1 MSQITPGKADGQ
13 DSQTFLTA
21 LVTNAS
27 VLAIEV
33 IAFVVLRSRLWRIY
47 EPRTYL
53 PPPDK
58 RAVSLPAGWW
68 KWLVAIVAIPT
79 GDVMEKNGMDAYMF
93 LRFLRLL
100 IILFASITILTWL
113 ILLPVDTAGLHNT
126 NFTDRLSQ
134 LSWGNIPDS
143 ATRRYVAHIVV
154 VYISTFW
161 TLFLI
166 RREMAHYT
174 EKRHEFLT
182 TSSHA
187 TLAQARTVLITNV
200 PLEMC
205 DEHELRRW
213 ASFVPGGV
221 QNVWIY
227 RDTKTLNGDY
237 NARLEACQLLEKA
250 TSKLIRKVVRAKYKE
265 EKKLRKA
272 GGAPAPPPKLPVP
285 VLAKRDAAPE
295 AYAMQERRTSRDI
308 TDARRTST
316 GSAGSAREKEDP
328 FADGVAA
335 ESVYVGSR
343 RHTRSSTSV
352 LEAGQLAGADDKGGA
367 LADLDAEAL
376 LEKYAPPKK
385 RPRHRLGFMGLF
397 GKKVDT
403 IQWCKDEISR
413 LNKSIEE
420 KRAALAHADKMPKP
434 LGSAFIQC
442 NLQMGAHVLAQCV
455 SYHKPL
461 MMAEKFIEVSP
472 KDVIWDNIDD
482 GAYERR
488 FRYVTSW
495 LASIGLIVLWFA
507 PVAFVGTLSNVS
519 TLCEKVSWLCW
530 IRNAP
535 PPIPGIIQGLLPP
548 VALVI
553 LFAILPWLLRGL
565 AWYENIPRWSLLSI
579 SVYKR
584 YFLFLVIHGFLI
596 VTLSSGLTSTAAQ
609 IVENP
614 TQALSYLASQ
624 LPNASIFFLTWT
636 LTQGLSGAGSA
647 LLQVGTL
654 ALYFVKKWFLG
665 RTPRQA
671 YEVTF
676 MMPKA
681 DFGLVLP
688 RISLLATIALAYSV
702 LSPIINGLAML
713 SFLLFFVSWKFLLT
727 WVFDQPDEAET
738 GGQYFPLAINFL
750 FVGMYIEQFCLAV
763 LFFLKIADGIAFLVE
778 GILMLFLMALTLSA
792 QLLYQGSFDPITQ
805 YLPMSLATE
814 QLQKRWEARRAH
826 KHSGSQDS
834 EMNLFSKGGL
844 KMVVNRH
851 LVNPVEKLAKQV
863 EAKAA
868 DIASDAGHG
877 STVEDDVTLASTSA
891 HDAAAPPH
899 TAHAHHAH
907 HQHQHQH
914 TAHHHSP
921 HSHHAH
927 HGHAH
932 AAHHRRT
939 KSARRSGDSG
949 HSKASRR
956 LPQFAPAAPKR
967 TASTRE
973 GGSGG
978 GGTGEDEDFDAH
990 GFDHPSTYA
999 EQPWIW
1005 VPRDALGLSARFVRE
1020 FRELGVEAS
1029 DEGAVM
1035 DERGNVEVNRSPPDE
1050 DWNGGHDA

>member
-1 MSQITPGKADGQ
+1 MSQVTPGKADGT

-21 LVTNAS
+21 LITNAS
-27 VLAIEV
+27 ILAIEV

-58 RAVSLPAGWW
+58 RAVSLPGGWW
-68 KWLVAIVAIPT
+68 KWLLAIVTIPT
-79 GDVMEKNGMDAYMF
+79 GDIMQKNGMDAYMF

-100 IILFASITILTWL
+100 IILFASITVLTWL
-113 ILLPVDTAGLHNT
+113 VLLPVDTAGLPNA
-126 NFTDRLSQ
+126 NFTDRLSR
-134 LSWGNIPDS
+134 LSWGKLSDTWLTS
-143 ATRRYVAHIVV
+143 SSS
-154 VYISTFW
+154 ISQLAIW

-166 RREMAHYT
+166 RRELVHYT
-174 EKRHEFLT
+174 LKRHEFLT
-182 TSSHA
+182 SSSHA
-187 TLAQARTVLITNV
+187 TLAQARTVLIINV
-200 PLEMC
+200 PPEMC

-227 RDTKTLNGDY
+227 RDTRTLNGDY
-237 NARLEACQLLEKA
+237 NARLEACQLLEQA
-250 TSKLIRKVVRAKYKE
+250 TSKLIRKVVRAKHKE
-265 EKKLRKA
+265 EKKLRKD
-272 GGAPAPPPKLPVP
+272 GKAPVPLPKLSAP
-285 VLAKRDAAPE
+285 VLTKRERTQHLDA
-295 AYAMQERRTSRDI
+295 YLMQERRVGHDIVDTGRGPSLDSLRTAVGAEKEKAVNPFEDVSLESVPASSGSRHSR
-308 TDARRTST
+308 TRTSI
-316 GSAGSAREKEDP
+316 
-328 FADGVAA
+328 
-335 ESVYVGSR
+335 
-343 RHTRSSTSV
+343 
-352 LEAGQLAGADDKGGA
+352 LEAGQLSPGGA
-367 LADLDAEAL
+367 STVEKDVGIDAEAL
-376 LEKYAPPKK
+376 LEKYALPKK
-385 RPRHRLGFMGLF
+385 RPHHRLGFMGLF

-403 IQWCKDEISR
+403 IKWCMDEISK

-420 KRAALAHADKMPKP
+420 KRGALAQADKMPKP

-482 GAYERR
+482 GAYEAR

-495 LASIGLIVLWFA
+495 MGSIALIVLWFA

-519 TLCEKVSWLCW
+519 TLCQKVAWLCW

-535 PPIPGIIQGLLPP
+535 TPIPGMIQGILPP
-548 VALVI
+548 LALAV

-647 LLQVGTL
+647 LLQVGTIL
-654 ALYFVKKWFLG
+654 LYFAKKWFLG

-713 SFLLFFVSWKFLLT
+713 SFLLFFMAWKFLLT

-763 LFFLKIADGIAFLVE
+763 LFFLKISNGISFLAE
-778 GILMLFLMALTLSA
+778 GVLMLFLMAVTLSA
-792 QLLYQGSFDPITQ
+792 QVLFQRSFDPITQ
-805 YLPMSLATE
+805 FLPMSLATE
-814 QLQKRWEARRAH
+814 QLQKRWESHRLH

-834 EMNLFSKGGL
+834 EMNLFSKNGL

-851 LVNPVEKLAKQV
+851 LVNPVEKLAKHV
-863 EAKAA
+863 ENNMAKVA
-868 DIASDAGHG
+868 DIQSDVGHG
-877 STVEDDVTLASTSA
+877 STENDVAHGSTSA
-891 HDAAAPPH
+891 YDSAGHRRH
-899 TAHAHHAH
+899 NS
-907 HQHQHQH
+907 
-914 TAHHHSP
+914 HHHVHHHNP
-921 HSHHAH
+921 HYNDAH
-927 HGHAH
+927 QGHQQT
-932 AAHHRRT
+932 HHRRT
-939 KSARRSGDSG
+939 KSTHRSGDS
-949 HSKASRR
+949 SLTKAPRR

-967 TASTRE
+967 PVAAEDE
-973 GGSGG
+973 GDV
-978 GGTGEDEDFDAH
+978 DEDFDAH
-990 GFDHPSTYA
+990 GFDHPSTYE

-1005 VPRDALGLSARFVRE
+1005 VPKDALGLSEVFVRE
-1020 FRELGVEAS
+1020 YRTLGVEAS

-1050 DWNGGHDA
+1050 EWHGGHDA

>member
-1 MSQITPGKADGQ
+1 MSQVTPGKAEGT

-21 LVTNAS
+21 LITNAS
-27 VLAIEV
+27 VLGIEV
-33 IAFVVLRSRLWRIY
+33 LAFVLLRSRLWRIY

-58 RAVSLPAGWW
+58 RAVSLPTGWW
-68 KWLVAIVAIPT
+68 KWLIAILAIPT

-113 ILLPVDTAGLHNT
+113 VLLPVDTAGLHNT

-134 LSWGNIPDS
+134 LSWGNIPDT

-166 RREMAHYT
+166 RREMVHYT
-174 EKRHEFLT
+174 QKRHEFLT
-182 TSSHA
+182 SASHA

-200 PLEMC
+200 PPELC

-227 RDTKTLNGDY
+227 RDTRTLNGDY
-237 NARLEACQLLEKA
+237 NARLEACARLEKA
-250 TSKLIRKVVRAKYKE
+250 ASKLIRRVVR
-265 EKKLRKA
+265 KKHKADTKAAKA
-272 GGAPAPPPKLPVP
+272 GAPPPVPPKLP
-285 VLAKRDAAPE
+285 APATARRASRTD
-295 AYAMQERRTSRDI
+295 AYAMAVRASRDI
-308 TDARRTST
+308 TDARRSLDSAST
-316 GSAGSAREKEDP
+316 AVAHEKAADP
-328 FADGVAA
+328 FADGPA
-335 ESVYVGSR
+335 ESVYVGTRHR
-343 RHTRSSTSV
+343 RNTTSV
-352 LEAGQLAGADDKGGA
+352 LEAGELGQAKEGEGEGGA
-367 LADLDAEAL
+367 ELDAL

-385 RPRHRLGFMGLF
+385 RPRHRLGLVGLL

-403 IQWCKDEISR
+403 IDWCKDEISK
-413 LNKSIEE
+413 LNKSITE
-420 KRAALAHADKMPKP
+420 KRAEIEHADKMPKP

-461 MMAEKFIEVSP
+461 MMADKYIEVSP

-482 GAYERR
+482 GAYEMR

-495 LASIGLIVLWFA
+495 IASIGLIILWFA

-530 IRNAP
+530 IRNSPA
-535 PPIPGIIQGLLPP
+535 PIPGIIQGILPP
-548 VALVI
+548 LALVI

-654 ALYFVKKWFLG
+654 GMYFVKKWFLG

-738 GGQYFPLAINFL
+738 GGKYFPLAINFL

-763 LFFLKIADGIAFLVE
+763 LFFLKIADGISFLVE
-778 GILMLFLMALTLSA
+778 GILMLLLMALTLSA
-792 QLLYQGSFDPITQ
+792 QVLYQNSFDPITGF
-805 YLPMSLATE
+805 LPMSLATE
-814 QLQKRWEARRAH
+814 QLQKRWEAHRTH
-826 KHSGSQDS
+826 KHSSSQDS
-834 EMNLFSKGGL
+834 EMNLFSKNGL
-844 KMVVNRH
+844 KMVVNHH
-851 LVNPVEKLAKQV
+851 LVNPVERLAKHI
-863 EAKAA
+863 ETNMAKVA
-868 DIASDAGHG
+868 DVQSDIGHG
-877 STVEDDVTLASTSA
+877 VTDEDVAEGTTSA
-891 HDAAAPPH
+891 HDA
-899 TAHAHHAH
+899 TAH
-907 HQHQHQH
+907 QP
-914 TAHHHSP
+914 AHHHP
-921 HSHHAH
+921 HGHNPHYNHAH
-927 HGHAH
+927 HGHTHPH
-932 AAHHRRT
+932 AAHRRT
-939 KSARRSGDSG
+939 KSSHRSGDSAV
-949 HSKASRR
+949 SKVSRR
-956 LPQFAPAAPKR
+956 LPQLAPAAPKR
-967 TASTRE
+967 AANADKDE
-973 GGSGG
+973 DGA
-978 GGTGEDEDFDAH
+978 DEDFDAH

-1005 VPRDALGLSARFVRE
+1005 LPRDPLGLSARFVHE
-1020 FRELGVEAS
+1020 FRALGVDAS

-1050 DWNGGHDA
+1050 DWSGGHDA